1 MNFGLAINLSVE
13 IGNKSGYIQSLSEE
27 LELYIKDK
35 YYGADIKNFF
45 IGIICVSPKFDFFY
59 KETKAKYTKGVKIIN
74 PDGIP
79 FKMEDNF
86 EYNIKID
93 YESFRNAT
101 EEEARKILS
110 RDILS
115 SLIVFEKF
123 KSKIKD
129 FDIDGFRT
137 DLERYFKDYCLI
149 S

>member
-1 MNFGLAINLSVE
+1 MNFGLAINLSIE
-13 IGNKSGYIQSLSEE
+13 IGNKSGYIQSLSDE

-101 EEEARKILS
+101 EEEARKILA

-129 FDIDGFRT
+129 FDIDGFRA
-137 DLERYFKDYCLI
+137 DLERYFKIHELI
-149 S
+149 